1 MKIVD
6 VKAIY
11 PKYKHVQTSWRT
23 NFWQIVVRIQTDSGD
38 VGYGYGGGGIA
49 GVDIINRHFKN
60 IKKFRKE
67 IIINQIIRDLINV
80 MVNDVIKTTNKNL
93 KKYNPKSINDIYN
106 ILTRTHYDDAE
117 KIIFDSCASADG
129 SGR

>member
-1 MKIVD
+1 MFLGNIYSAWVRIKMKIVD

-60 IKKFRKE
+60 F
-67 IIINQIIRDLINV
+67 
-80 MVNDVIKTTNKNL
+80 
-93 KKYNPKSINDIYN
+93 
-106 ILTRTHYDDAE
+106 
-117 KIIFDSCASADG
+117 
-129 SGR
+129 